1 MFTKTARTRFA
12 AALAFGGLAFA
23 APAMA
28 APLSLDAGLQADS
41 GDIHTVQYGYGYGP
55 RHGGWG
61 HHGFGPRHH
70 HHGGWGR
77 GRRTAGAT
85 MASARVTTIT
95 AAGAIATATAAGK
108 H

>member
-1 MFTKTARTRFA
+1 MFTKTARTRLA
-12 AALAFGGLAFA
+12 AALAFGGLALA

-28 APLSLDAGLQADS
+28 APLSRDAGLQQGS
-41 GDIHTVQYGYGYGP
+41 GEVQTVQYGHGYGH

-77 GRRTAGAT
+77 GHHYGWRHHGFGPRHHHHGGWGH
-85 MASARVTTIT
+85 RH
-95 AAGAIATATAAGK
+95 GHGRW
-108 H
+108 